1 MAEEDDDF
9 MVDDGDE
16 ETTGWVS
23 NLDDDFDRLRE
34 ASARSADVYD
44 DMEIIEDSS
53 TDAGGGGALAAITPP
68 QRLILALVFL
78 LAVLV
83 WGCAILYWFQ
93 LI

>member
-1 MAEEDDDF
+1 MAEDDF

-44 DMEIIEDSS
+44 DMEIMEEPAERTSP
-53 TDAGGGGALAAITPP
+53 LADITPP
-68 QRLILALVFL
+68 QRLILAFVFL
-78 LAVLV
+78 LAVLA
-83 WGCAILYWFQ
+83 WGAAICYWTGT
-93 LI
+93 IGG